1 MIISNILRKLSSYL
15 SFWIRD
21 IKKISDTK
29 DLIIRKEIFYKLKQN
44 NTTKKNLKKTH
55 QIFNKQIYLLLC
67 KNNLESFLKESF
79 IQKMF
84 FLHNRFFVFKELN
97 ELKKSKKWNLYK
109 KLIIE
114 DSIGGPIRYFLYPK
128 SSGNKIN
135 HVYHLSVLS
144 KELDIKLE
152 SIKNVFEFGAGY
164 GCMARIFSKIKRNI
178 SYTCFDTYYVNL
190 LQYYY
195 LKHNNLDVGFSKKNR
210 FLLTFE
216 IKDINNNKYKNTD
229 LFIANWSLSET
240 PLKFRN
246 KFVNILKNSRYVL
259 ICFQEKFEEIDN
271 LKYFNQLKYNLSNN
285 YKIKIIRN
293 KFYKGNF
300 IKKQNH
306 YYFLAKKL

>member
-246 KFVNILKNSRYVL
+246 KFVSFFNILKF
-259 ICFQEKFEEIDN
+259 C
-271 LKYFNQLKYNLSNN
+271 
-285 YKIKIIRN
+285 
-293 KFYKGNF
+293 
-300 IKKQNH
+300 NH
-306 YYFLAKKL
+306 EQS